1 MSSNISFEW
10 IVGPKIING
19 QGDHHPDRAQNR
31 SLRTGS
37 FGVLVVVVLVLVL
50 LFFFFLE
57 KKQPEKS
64 HG

>member
-50 LFFFFLE
+50 LFFFFFF
-57 KKQPEKS
+57 
-64 HG
+64 